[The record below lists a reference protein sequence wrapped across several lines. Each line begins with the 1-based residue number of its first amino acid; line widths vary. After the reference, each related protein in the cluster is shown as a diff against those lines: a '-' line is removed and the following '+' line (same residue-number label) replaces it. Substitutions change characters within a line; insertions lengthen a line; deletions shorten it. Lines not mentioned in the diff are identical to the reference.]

1 MFRATELNASYIL
14 HTRKYRETSLLVEV
28 LSREEGRYTLI
39 VKGARSKKPR
49 FHLQLFSPVLVSSIG
64 RSELRTAREVEA
76 DGPGYHIAGRNLMIG
91 MYVNELLYRLTGK
104 FDPIPSLF
112 DRYGQLLSL
121 LQSEPFDTGYLRA
134 FEISLLADLGY
145 GISFGVEST
154 TGDEIVDEG
163 RYCYFVEDGFH
174 YAGENHSA
182 RTIEGKH
189 LRAIAEG
196 RIDADADRV
205 ARGVV
210 RQSVDQ
216 LLGGKPLHSRRL
228 FT

>member
-1 MFRATELNASYIL
+1 MHRSYIL
-14 HTRKYRETSLLVEV
+14 HTRKYRDTSLLVEV
-28 LSREEGRYTLI
+28 LSRDEGRYTLI
-39 VKGARSKKPR
+39 VKGVRRQKPR
-49 FHLQLFSPVLVSSIG
+49 FHLQLFSPLLLSSIG
-64 RSELRTAREVEA
+64 RSELKTAREVEA
-76 DGPGYHIAGRNLMIG
+76 DGPGYHLAGRNLMIG
-91 MYVNELLYRLTGK
+91 MYVNELLYRLMGK

-121 LQSEPFDTGYLRA
+121 LESEPFDTGYLRA

-145 GISFGVEST
+145 GISLSIEST
-154 TGDEIVDEG
+154 TGDEIDNEG

-174 YAGENHSA
+174 YAGENNSA
-182 RTIEGKH
+182 KAIEGRH